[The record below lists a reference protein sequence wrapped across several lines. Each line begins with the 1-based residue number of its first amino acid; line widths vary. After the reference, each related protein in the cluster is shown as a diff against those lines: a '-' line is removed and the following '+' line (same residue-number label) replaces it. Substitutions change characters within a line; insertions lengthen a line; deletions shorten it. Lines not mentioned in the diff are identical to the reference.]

1 MNAYVTYVYYIDE
14 YGGDMPEVQFKRQ
27 AVRASMYI
35 DKITFDRIKALGEV
49 PEGVKFACCE
59 MSEALYAYD
68 TAKVDGKDV
77 QSVSNAGYS
86 VTFTSGSDTGGGIAG
101 KLYELAELYIPAH
114 LLSMCAYD
122 EVRWFDE

>member
-1 MNAYVTYVYYIDE
+1 MDAYVTYAYYTDE
-14 YGGDMPEVQFKRQ
+14 YGGDMPELQFKRQ

-49 PEGVKFACCE
+49 PEGVKLACCE
-59 MSEALYAYD
+59 MADVIYAYD

-86 VTFTSGSDTGGGIAG
+86 VTFASGADAGSGIAG
-101 KLYELAELYIPAH
+101 RLYALAELYIPAY
-114 LLSMCAYD
+114 LLSMCVYEEA
-122 EVRWFDE
+122 RWFDE